1 MYKTD
6 QERQLREAR
15 KHGRWTQVRQLV
27 AQGVGANL
35 KKTRPKKKAA
45 KKTAAKKTASA
56 PQTSSASDNT

>member
-15 KHGRWTQVRQLV
+15 KHGRQTQVRQLV

-35 KKTRPKKKAA
+35 KKTRTKKKAA
-45 KKTAAKKTASA
+45 KKTAAKKTTSA
-56 PQTSSASDNT
+56 PQTPSSSDNT